1 MKRAQNLQDLSRD
14 HHHALVLTRSAER
27 AASSDRDEE
36 IAMAWELLESKYEKE
51 LAPHFEVEESHISRH
66 LEALGFMEIAQ
77 RTRDEHGELLSLVVG
92 EGEARERLLQFG
104 GLLRAH
110 VRFEENELFP
120 LAEKVL
126 TESAVIGCSLT
137 RAPTPRARVSA
148 ASKEVWLSNSR
159 CPSHI

>member
-1 MKRAQNLQDLSRD
+1 MKRDQNFQDLSRD
-14 HHHALVLTRSAER
+14 HHHALVLARSAER

-36 IAMAWELLESKYEKE
+36 IAMAWELIESKYEKE
-51 LAPHFEVEESHISRH
+51 LAPHFEVEESHILRY

-77 RTRDEHGELLSLVVG
+77 RTRDEHGELLSLVVR

-126 TESAVIGCSLT
+126 TPAQLSARRHRE
-137 RAPTPRARVSA
+137 RASARVSA
-148 ASKEVWLSNSR
+148 ASKEVWLSNPR
-159 CPSHI
+159 CP